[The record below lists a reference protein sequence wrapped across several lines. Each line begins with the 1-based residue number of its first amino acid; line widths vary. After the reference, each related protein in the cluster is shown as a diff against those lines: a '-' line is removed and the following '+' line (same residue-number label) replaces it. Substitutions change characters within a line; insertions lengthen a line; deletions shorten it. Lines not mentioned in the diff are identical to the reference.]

1 MSRGKRRRRNHGAGS
16 GRARHRYI
24 ASLLITK
31 EGDEYQG
38 YIMAEDSNEV
48 RLRETLANQFITIP
62 KSQIQDRRQS
72 GSIMPAGLVD
82 QLSRQEFVD
91 LVKYLSGLGE

>member
-1 MSRGKRRRRNHGAGS
+1 MKEG
-16 GRARHRYI
+16 YI

-72 GSIMPAGLVD
+72 GSILPAGLVD